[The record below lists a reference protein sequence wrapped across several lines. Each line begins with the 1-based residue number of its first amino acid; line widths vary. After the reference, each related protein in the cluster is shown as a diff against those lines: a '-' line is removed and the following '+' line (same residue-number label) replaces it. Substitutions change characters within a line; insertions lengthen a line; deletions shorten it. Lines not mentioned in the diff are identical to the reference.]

1 MTQLR
6 VLTVTDLRQDRRRYH
21 ALAGAVEEHR
31 PDVVAVVGDFLEPRH
46 REGQLSIIEAARLL
60 AQLPVADVV
69 FCRGDREG
77 SNWFDFK
84 FNWPHAM
91 RPLIALYG
99 RAHVVGPLALLG
111 FPCHVGSESPWACTM
126 PRIGN
131 QVILNPFGSG
141 RTPLPVSAQLWLP
154 ALLQELGPAGR
165 VLWLMHEPPMSRP
178 LATTSHWNRE
188 WHEAVWEY
196 QPLFVVSGH
205 GRVSPRRHG
214 EWLETLGNS
223 YCLNAGQCSAEL
235 AYALIEFTFKAQTP
249 ASLLDVV
256 ITANPWQGKG
266 EVVNRRHNVCSHATA

>member
-46 REGQLSIIEAARLL
+46 REGQLSIIEATRLL

-77 SNWFDFK
+77 FNWFDFK

-126 PRIGN
+126 PRKGN
-131 QVILNPFGSG
+131 QVILPATHECSAVVAGAIAGIGLCRTHSLADARAAYEPPIGDTCTLQSG
-141 RTPLPVSAQLWLP
+141 MAPSRAGIP
-154 ALLQELGPAGR
+154 ALACR
-165 VLWLMHEPPMSRP
+165 VWSRP
-178 LATTSHWNRE
+178 RFTEATW
-188 WHEAVWEY
+188 
-196 QPLFVVSGH
+196 
-205 GRVSPRRHG
+205 
-214 EWLETLGNS
+214 
-223 YCLNAGQCSAEL
+223 
-235 AYALIEFTFKAQTP
+235 
-249 ASLLDVV
+249 
-256 ITANPWQGKG
+256 
-266 EVVNRRHNVCSHATA
+266 